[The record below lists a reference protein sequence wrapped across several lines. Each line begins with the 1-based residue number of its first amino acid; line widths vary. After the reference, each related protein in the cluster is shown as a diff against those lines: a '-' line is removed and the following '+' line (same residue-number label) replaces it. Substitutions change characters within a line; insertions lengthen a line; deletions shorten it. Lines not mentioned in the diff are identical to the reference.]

1 MNTTA
6 LLIGLG
12 PLLGWGLY
20 PTIVSK
26 IGGKPVNQILGST
39 LGTLIFALVFSMSQG
54 IHLASGIISR
64 YFIWNRL
71 GCRANRNFLLF

>member
-54 IHLASGIISR
+54 IHLASGMDL
-64 YFIWNRL
+64 FL
-71 GCRANRNFLLF
+71 GILSGIG

>member
-6 LLIGLG
+6 ILVGLG

-20 PTIVSK
+20 PTIASK

-39 LGTLIFALVFSMSQG
+39 LGTLIFALVLAMIKGLALPSGAALFFSV
-54 IHLASGIISR
+54 LSGIGWGTAQIIT
-64 YFIWNRL
+64 F
-71 GCRANRNFLLF
+71 

>member
-39 LGTLIFALVFSMSQG
+39 LGTLIFALFFSLSQG
-54 IHLASGIISR
+54 IH
-64 YFIWNRL
+64 
-71 GCRANRNFLLF
+71 